1 MKNTFIFGVFKLDP
15 DDNQA
20 NDSRHTCVDIR
31 KTICFLKGK
40 VFGSVWL
47 YANARYDEKQI
58 SLNLG

>member
-15 DDNQA
+15 DDNQV
-20 NDSRHTCVDIR
+20 NDSRHICVDIR

>member
-1 MKNTFIFGVFKLDP
+1 MKNTFIFDVFKLDP

-20 NDSRHTCVDIR
+20 NDSRNICGDIR